1 MKSLFDIAIIGG
13 GVVGLATAYKLQ
25 KKFPKLK
32 LLVLEKESKL
42 AQHQTGR
49 NSGVLHS
56 GLYYKP
62 NSLKAKNCVKGRQE
76 LVNYA
81 IENNINHDVC
91 GKIVVAVND
100 KQCDYLHKLK
110 SNGEKNSLTGLQIL
124 SRKEFQSIEP
134 YADGISALWVPQ
146 SGIINYEEVTN
157 SLAKNIVSI
166 NKKSSVVTKCKLLSY
181 SNQKLRTNRG
191 DFLAKNII
199 FCGGLFS
206 DRLAASE
213 VKSLDLQ
220 IVGFRGDYYKLRNN
234 AKHMVKNLIYPV
246 PNPKFPFLGVHFTR
260 MVNGEI
266 ECGPNAV
273 FTFKR
278 EGYKKT
284 DFNLKDTLQAL
295 SFSGTRKLF
304 INNWKFGLNEYT
316 RAFSKFLFLKE
327 LRKML
332 PSLTMNDIIEHRSGV
347 RAMALS
353 RDGSII
359 DDFKVIKTENN
370 IHVLNAPSPAATACL
385 SIGDYITD
393 EAKIHFKL

>member
-1 MKSLFDIAIIGG
+1 MNNTFDIAIVGG
-13 GVVGLATAYKLQ
+13 GIVGLATAYKLQ
-25 KKFPKLK
+25 TKYPKLK

-62 NSLKAKNCVKGRQE
+62 NSLKANNCVQGRQQ

-91 GKIVVAVND
+91 GKIVVAIND
-100 KQCDYLHKLK
+100 DQCDYLHKLK
-110 SNGEKNSLTGLQIL
+110 SNGEKNNLSGLQIL
-124 SRKEFQSIEP
+124 NKKEFQSIEP
-134 YADGISALWVPQ
+134 YADGMSALWVPQ

-157 SLAKNIVSI
+157 SLARNVI
-166 NKKSSVVTKCKLLSY
+166 SVNENSRILTKCKLLNY
-181 SNQKLRTNRG
+181 SNQNLQTTRG
-191 DFLAKNII
+191 EFFTKHII

-206 DRLAASE
+206 DRLASYE
-213 VKSLDLQ
+213 IKSLDFQ
-220 IVGFRGDYYKLRNN
+220 IVGFRGDYFKLKNSAN
-234 AKHMVKNLIYPV
+234 HMVKNLIYPV

-260 MVNGEI
+260 MTNGDI

-284 DFNLKDTLQAL
+284 DFNLKDTFQAL

-304 INNWKFGLNEYT
+304 INNWKFGLNEYS

-353 RDGSII
+353 KDGSII
-359 DDFKVIKTENN
+359 DDFKVVKTKNN

-385 SIGDYITD
+385 SIGDFITN
-393 EAKIHFKL
+393 EAKIQFKL

>member
-1 MKSLFDIAIIGG
+1 MNNTFDIAIVGG
-13 GVVGLATAYKLQ
+13 GIVGLATAYKLQ
-25 KKFPKLK
+25 TKFPKLK

-62 NSLKAKNCVKGRQE
+62 NSLKANNCVKGRQQ

-91 GKIVVAVND
+91 GKIVVAITD
-100 KQCDYLHKLK
+100 DQCDYLHKLK
-110 SNGEKNSLTGLQIL
+110 SNGEKNNLSGLKIL
-124 SRKEFQSIEP
+124 SKKEFQSIEP
-134 YADGISALWVPQ
+134 YADGLSALWVPQ
-146 SGIINYEEVTN
+146 SGIINYEDVTN
-157 SLAKNIVSI
+157 SLARNIVSL
-166 NKKSSVVTKCKLLSY
+166 NKKSKILTKCKLLNY
-181 SNQKLRTNRG
+181 SNQNLQTSRG
-191 DFLAKNII
+191 EFFTKHII

-206 DRLAASE
+206 DRLASSE
-213 VKSLDLQ
+213 IKSLDFQ
-220 IVGFRGDYYKLRNN
+220 IVGFRGDYFKLKNN

-260 MVNGEI
+260 MTNGDI

-278 EGYKKT
+278 EGYNKT
-284 DFNLKDTLQAL
+284 AFNLKDTFQAL

-304 INNWKFGLNEYT
+304 INNWKFGLNEYS

-353 RDGSII
+353 KDGSII
-359 DDFKVIKTENN
+359 DDFKVIKTKNN

-385 SIGDYITD
+385 SIGDYITN
-393 EAKIHFKL
+393 EAKIQFKL

>member
-1 MKSLFDIAIIGG
+1 MNNSFDIAIVGG
-13 GVVGLATAYKLQ
+13 GIVGLATAYKLQ
-25 KKFPKLK
+25 TKFPKLK

-62 NSLKAKNCVKGRQE
+62 NSLKANNCVKGRQQ

-91 GKIVVAVND
+91 GKIVVAIND
-100 KQCDYLHKLK
+100 DQCDYLHKLK
-110 SNGEKNSLTGLQIL
+110 SNGEKNNLSGLQIL
-124 SRKEFQSIEP
+124 NKKEFQSIEP
-134 YADGISALWVPQ
+134 YADGMSALWVPQ

-157 SLAKNIVSI
+157 SLARNVI
-166 NKKSSVVTKCKLLSY
+166 SVNENSRILTKCKLLNY
-181 SNQKLRTNRG
+181 SNQNLQTSRG
-191 DFLAKNII
+191 KFFTKHII

-206 DRLAASE
+206 DRLASSE
-213 VKSLDLQ
+213 IKSLDFQ
-220 IVGFRGDYYKLRNN
+220 IVGFRGDYFKLKNS

-260 MVNGEI
+260 MTNGDI

-284 DFNLKDTLQAL
+284 DFNLKDTFQAL

-304 INNWKFGLNEYT
+304 INNWKFGLNEYS
-316 RAFSKFLFLKE
+316 RLFQ
-327 LRKML
+327 
-332 PSLTMNDIIEHRSGV
+332 N
-347 RAMALS
+347 
-353 RDGSII
+353 
-359 DDFKVIKTENN
+359 F
-370 IHVLNAPSPAATACL
+370 
-385 SIGDYITD
+385 Y
-393 EAKIHFKL
+393 F